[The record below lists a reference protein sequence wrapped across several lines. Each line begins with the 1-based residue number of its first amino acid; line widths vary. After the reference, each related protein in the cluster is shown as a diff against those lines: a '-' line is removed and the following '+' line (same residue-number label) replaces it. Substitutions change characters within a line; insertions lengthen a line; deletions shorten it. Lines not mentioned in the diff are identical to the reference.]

1 MPKAR
6 KRRKGTG
13 RRSVADTPGTHTKNT
28 QPDTPKATT
37 PVRPL
42 FTPRV
47 RGPESLL
54 MPVLVALGC
63 WGFAFSFIFF
73 STEANHVLFGVMA
86 ALIALMWSVSV
97 GLRIRK
103 LLSLRPKT

>member
-6 KRRKGTG
+6 KRRKGASRG
-13 RRSVADTPGTHTKNT
+13 SAANTPESHTKNT
-28 QPDTPKATT
+28 QPNTPKATT
-37 PVRPL
+37 PALPV

-47 RGPESLL
+47 RGPESLI
-54 MPVLVALGC
+54 MPVMVALGC

-86 ALIALMWSVSV
+86 ALVALMWSVSV

-103 LLSLRPKT
+103 LLSLRQKT

>member
-6 KRRKGTG
+6 KRRKEAS
-13 RRSVADTPGTHTKNT
+13 RRSAANTAGSHTKNT
-28 QPDTPKATT
+28 QPDTAKVTT
-37 PVRPL
+37 PARPL
-42 FTPRV
+42 FAPRA
-47 RGPESLL
+47 RGPESLI
-54 MPVLVALGC
+54 MPVMVALGC

-86 ALIALMWSVSV
+86 ALVALMWSVSV

-103 LLSLRPKT
+103 LRSLRQKK

>member
-1 MPKAR
+1 MPKVR
-6 KRRKGTG
+6 KRRKGAS
-13 RRSVADTPGTHTKNT
+13 RRSAANTPESHTKNT

-37 PVRPL
+37 PARPL
-42 FTPRV
+42 VTPRV
-47 RGPESLL
+47 RGPESLI
-54 MPVLVALGC
+54 MPVMVALGC

-86 ALIALMWSVSV
+86 ALVALMWSVSV

-103 LLSLRPKT
+103 LRSLRQKT